1 MDASGEDFS
10 YATLRLI
17 NQMLMEED
25 DLQNKPCMF
34 QQCSAIQATEKSF
47 YDALGKEYPPPPS
60 NQKPLAFLIEVLGA
74 QMSLITSNGSSHES
88 LDPNGS
94 MEKTTHNRE
103 DGGYCTDGGRSN
115 KQWASSAEELTT
127 N

>member
-10 YATLRLI
+10 DATLTLI

-34 QQCSAIQATEKSF
+34 QQCSALQATKKSF

-74 QMSLITSNGSSHES
+74 QMVTIPLIH
-88 LDPNGS
+88 
-94 MEKTTHNRE
+94 
-103 DGGYCTDGGRSN
+103 
-115 KQWASSAEELTT
+115 Q
-127 N
+127 